1 MMKAIPMLY
10 DNFSGSLNSEWHIT
24 EQGAGRVLVENSA
37 LHLKHP
43 ARDASSY
50 HNAQISDYDA
60 SRQFKFKP
68 PLRLTITAEATTS
81 DLRGTAGFG
90 FWNHPFA
97 PGESRFDVPQTVWF
111 FFSSKESDMPLAK
124 DIPGH
129 GWKAATFNAKQG
141 AFFGLLPT
149 APIAMPL
156 MNFKPA
162 YDALWSIGQRAIGV
176 NESLLDSRLLGEKH
190 RYQIDWLPDKA
201 IFRVD
206 DEIVLEATDAITQN
220 ALGFI
225 VWIDNQYAIVS
236 PKGRFGSGFVN
247 APHDQSLI
255 LHDIKI
261 EKI

>member
-1 MMKAIPMLY
+1 MLY
-10 DNFSGSLNSEWHIT
+10 DDFFSELNPAWHIT
-24 EQGAGRVLVENSA
+24 EQGLGRVSIENDA
-37 LHLKHP
+37 LRLKHP
-43 ARDASSY
+43 AHDATSY
-50 HNAQISDYDA
+50 HNVQISDYDA

-68 PLRLTITAEATTS
+68 PLRLILTAEASTS

-97 PGESRFDVPQTVWF
+97 PGESRFDVPQAVWF

-124 DIPGH
+124 GILGQ
-129 GWKAATFNAKQG
+129 GWKAATFNAKQLS
-141 AFFGLLPT
+141 FFGLLPT

-176 NESLLDSRLLGEKH
+176 SETLLDSQLLREKH
-190 RYQIDWLPDKA
+190 TYQIDWLSDKA

-206 DEIVLEATDAITQN
+206 DEIVLEAKDAITQN
-220 ALGFI
+220 ALGF
-225 VWIDNQYAIVS
+225 VAWIDNQYAIVS

-247 APHDQSLI
+247 VPYEQSLI

-261 EKI
+261 GNID